1 VPEVRAGQAREAK
14 LPERDGDA
22 DENT

>member
-1 VPEVRAGQAREAK
+1 VPEVRAGQAREGK
-14 LPERDGDA
+14 PPERDGDA